1 MVQMIV
7 FPVLAKSFMLST
19 IAMAINE
26 SKPLVGSSQNNM
38 DGLVMISEAKDKRLI
53 SPPEMPLI
61 ALSGSPIKVSAH
73 LVSPSSPI
81 TS

>member
-1 MVQMIV
+1 MGGAIYVTSV
-7 FPVLAKSFMLST
+7 AKANRFF
-19 IAMAINE
+19 
-26 SKPLVGSSQNNM
+26 
-38 DGLVMISEAKDKRLI
+38 